1 MALALRCAE
10 WLLGGMAP
18 FFWQTQLAMP
28 PFSYGLA
35 QRRRRCIPDRLPA
48 GSSLW
53 SRRKTSG
60 SGHLLTAE
68 SSDPA
73 AYLFHTALGSLKAA
87 PVWEAKIV
95 EPTRSLVDSRAS
107 VWATFSTVLP
117 PLTAGRRGMAHS
129 RAEVVLDR
137 EGDLCRELRS
147 QSAEGVG
154 DPDAAPQE

>member
-1 MALALRCAE
+1 MVAAE
-10 WLLGGMAP
+10 N
-18 FFWQTQLAMP
+18 
-28 PFSYGLA
+28 
-35 QRRRRCIPDRLPA
+35 QR
-48 GSSLW
+48 
-53 SRRKTSG
+53 

-68 SSDPA
+68 RQLASLAVHPASCSSHGA
-73 AYLFHTALGSLKAA
+73 AATLRPIYSTPRCGGA
-87 PVWEAKIV
+87 P
-95 EPTRSLVDSRAS
+95 